1 MFFQVRIFILNRANY
16 LPSLFDENKSKHPK
30 RVKQKISM
38 LHLHLWNRM
47 KNDIIFLILSIYLLY
62 DHNLMINNRRMPL
75 FSVLMLRKKYWKMAR
90 TLGWSLTLKVWIQMT
105 PSASFPMRRAS
116 LCYFTWRLCLGVQ
129 VRVETYT
136 VLFLNSCIYTKKHVL
151 PFNGQF
157 CFVEW
162 GRKYE

>member
-1 MFFQVRIFILNRANY
+1 
-16 LPSLFDENKSKHPK
+16 
-30 RVKQKISM
+30 
-38 LHLHLWNRM
+38 M
-47 KNDIIFLILSIYLLY
+47 KNDIIFQILSTIFVFYLLY

-116 LCYFTWRLCLGVQ
+116 LCYSTWRLCLGVQ

-136 VLFLNSCIYTKKHVL
+136 VLNIYFKYIFIYTKKHVL

-157 CFVEW
+157 CIVEW

>member
-1 MFFQVRIFILNRANY
+1 MSSLFFNSIFSTTIIVVMDAEVSQKQDLQRLTIIVFSY
-16 LPSLFDENKSKHPK
+16 IPSLTDKSVGFLRK
-30 RVKQKISM
+30 
-38 LHLHLWNRM
+38 
-47 KNDIIFLILSIYLLY
+47 KNDIIFLILSTIFVFYLLY

-116 LCYFTWRLCLGVQ
+116 LCYSTWRLCLGVQ

-136 VLFLNSCIYTKKHVL
+136 VLNIF
-151 PFNGQF
+151 F
-157 CFVEW
+157 
-162 GRKYE
+162 

>member
-16 LPSLFDENKSKHPK
+16 LPLLFDENKSKHPK

-38 LHLHLWNRM
+38 LHFTPM
-47 KNDIIFLILSIYLLY
+47 KQNEKWYYFSILSTIFVFYLLY

-136 VLFLNSCIYTKKHVL
+136 GLNIYFK
-151 PFNGQF
+151 
-157 CFVEW
+157 FVYIYQET
-162 GRKYE
+162 RFTF

>member
-1 MFFQVRIFILNRANY
+1 MFFQVSISILNRANY
-16 LPSLFDENKSKHPK
+16 LPSLFDETKSKHPK
-30 RVKQKISM
+30 RVKQKIFSFI
-38 LHLHLWNRM
+38 LHLWNRM
-47 KNDIIFLILSIYLLY
+47 KNDIIFLILSTIFVFYLLY

-116 LCYFTWRLCLGVQ
+116 LCCSTWRLCLGVQ

-136 VLFLNSCIYTKKHVL
+136 VLNIY
-151 PFNGQF
+151 F
-157 CFVEW
+157 
-162 GRKYE
+162 KYVYIY